1 MTRHVE
7 QEAGA
12 REDAVVRGGMEPR
25 RRRGGARRGV
35 ASAAAALWRSAWP
48 LSFPFPFF
56 RPKKKNK
63 GGRSEEESVYPSR
76 PPCDRKPSNRA
87 AHGAQ
92 HGMTHKI
99 GQQVNEQRASAN
111 DVFFGREIYK

>member
-56 RPKKKNK
+56 RPKKKKTKEGEVKKNPYIRPVLRAI
-63 GGRSEEESVYPSR
+63 GNLRIARPTEPST
-76 PPCDRKPSNRA
+76 A
-87 AHGAQ
+87 
-92 HGMTHKI
+92 
-99 GQQVNEQRASAN
+99 
-111 DVFFGREIYK
+111 

>member
-48 LSFPFPFF
+48 VSFPFPFF
-56 RPKKKNK
+56 RPKKPKEGEVKKNPYIRPVLRAI
-63 GGRSEEESVYPSR
+63 GNLRIARPTEPST
-76 PPCDRKPSNRA
+76 A
-87 AHGAQ
+87 
-92 HGMTHKI
+92 
-99 GQQVNEQRASAN
+99 
-111 DVFFGREIYK
+111 